1 MPRSRIYKSEGI
13 IVKQIPLGESDI
25 IFTII
30 TSKGLKIRAV
40 AKGVRKPKSKLSGTI
55 DLLNLVSV
63 SVARGRNLDIL
74 SEAYAL
80 ETFRTIKEDLAST
93 SRALYIAEL
102 TDIFTVEGAPSENLY
117 SLFFNTLK
125 VLDSGNSNK
134 MWIRNFELKL
144 LEISGFMIDFF
155 SCIHCRKPLNPHD
168 HLFSHGGG
176 GVLCPSC
183 RIHSPDQLNKLPFN
197 TLKVLRYLIRE
208 GAKKSCDLSLT
219 NETRDDLER
228 VLTEHMK
235 FLAEKEIKTL
245 KFMSII

>member
-13 IVKQIPLGESDI
+13 IVKQIPLGESDKI
-25 IFTII
+25 ITII

-117 SLFFNTLK
+117 
-125 VLDSGNSNK
+125 
-134 MWIRNFELKL
+134 
-144 LEISGFMIDFF
+144 
-155 SCIHCRKPLNPHD
+155 
-168 HLFSHGGG
+168 
-176 GVLCPSC
+176 
-183 RIHSPDQLNKLPFN
+183 
-197 TLKVLRYLIRE
+197 
-208 GAKKSCDLSLT
+208 LSLI
-219 NETRDDLER
+219 
-228 VLTEHMK
+228 H
-235 FLAEKEIKTL
+235 I
-245 KFMSII
+245 

>member
-13 IVKQIPLGESDI
+13 IVKQIPLGESDKI
-25 IFTII
+25 ITII

-40 AKGVRKPKSKLSGTI
+40 AKVVRKPKSKLSGTI

-63 SVARGRNLDIL
+63 
-74 SEAYAL
+74 AYAL

-228 VLTEHMK
+228 VLTEYMK

-245 KFMSII
+245 KFMSNI